1 MESHNDERM
10 KNEWMNPLPPKF
22 HLEGSISRCLIT
34 SRGEE
39 FHLSSLSEA
48 KVSVESQNDE
58 KMRNEWEGDKMT
70 PRIWSQNSILS
81 SSGETG
87 VCDCKNRAATLSI
100 IVRFYNFY
108 VNFVPWW

>member
-1 MESHNDERM
+1 M
-10 KNEWMNPLPPKF
+10 WMNDLPPKF
-22 HLEGSISRCLIT
+22 NLEGSAISRCLVT
-34 SRGEE
+34 NRAEE
-39 FHLSSLSEA
+39 FQLSSLSEA

-58 KMRNEWEGDKMT
+58 KTRNEWEGDKMT
-70 PRIWSQNSILS
+70 PRIRSQNSILS